1 MVILALSLTALRKGS
16 RNAAPESLGIPYQR
30 GQR

>member
-1 MVILALSLTALRKGS
+1 LTALRKGS
-16 RNAAPESLGIPYQR
+16 RNAAPEALGIPYQR